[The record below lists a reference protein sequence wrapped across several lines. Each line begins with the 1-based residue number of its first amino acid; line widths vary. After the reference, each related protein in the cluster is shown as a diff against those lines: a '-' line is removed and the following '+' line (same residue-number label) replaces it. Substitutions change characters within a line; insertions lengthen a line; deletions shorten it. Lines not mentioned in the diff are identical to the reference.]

1 MVNMFRC
8 PRSRNA
14 HIERKKSKCD
24 YLLAECPTD
33 DQVKAI
39 EAKVNEVIAAALPV
53 TVEYMSREEAA
64 SIVDLSKLPEDASE
78 TLRIVRIGDYD
89 DCACIGAHVGNT
101 SEIGEFRVISHDFND
116 GAWRVRWKVGA
127 KQQRITLIDQKLNAR
142 PTPLLVAPSDRL
154 GALLFLSG
162 FTYVLL

>member
-1 MVNMFRC
+1 MKV
-8 PRSRNA
+8 
-14 HIERKKSKCD
+14 K
-24 YLLAECPTD
+24 LL
-33 DQVKAI
+33 
-39 EAKVNEVIAAALPV
+39 
-53 TVEYMSREEAA
+53 
-64 SIVDLSKLPEDASE
+64 EDASE

-127 KQQRITLIDQKLNAR
+127 KQQRIALIDQKLNAR